1 MGIITGFLSLTVGGF
16 HIKAH
21 WAWYRNFIKSGIG
34 KKSKV
39 TIVLSVLFL
48 METITGIILILFLEG
63 GNSSIGMWHYR
74 LGLVMIVFILIH
86 ITTRFSL
93 MMKGLGWKKKD
104 IS

>member
-48 METITGIILILFLEG
+48 ILEG